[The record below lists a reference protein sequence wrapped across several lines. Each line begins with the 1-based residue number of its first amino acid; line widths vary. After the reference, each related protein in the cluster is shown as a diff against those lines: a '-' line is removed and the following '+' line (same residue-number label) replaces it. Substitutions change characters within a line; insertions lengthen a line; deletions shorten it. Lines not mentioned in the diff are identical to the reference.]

1 MSVLELDSLSVRFG
15 GHLAVSDVS
24 LTVEG
29 GRVSGL
35 IGPNGAGKPPTFNA
49 ICGVVTPSAGRVRL
63 GGKDITRVGTH
74 KRARLGIGR
83 TFQRLE
89 VFSSLT
95 VRENIQVG
103 LEIRRSWSR
112 RGEALPQYLAD
123 GGDPAP
129 AEEID
134 LILER
139 LDLGPLADQPVGAL
153 PTGHAR
159 LVELG
164 RALAARPS
172 ILLLDDPASGLD
184 DAETDIFGDLLIT
197 LAGNGLGILLVEHDV
212 ALVMRVCTQLSVL
225 DFGQVIAS
233 GTPEVVR
240 ANEAVLAAYLGT
252 APAAVSASTPLPPA
266 LGGDGVHPAA
276 PGGLTGNGA
285 QGNGQHA

>member
-1 MSVLELDSLSVRFG
+1 MNLLELESLSVRFG

-24 LTVEG
+24 MRVEG

-35 IGPNGAGKPPTFNA
+35 IGPNGAGKTTTFNA
-49 ICGVVTPSAGRVRL
+49 ICGVVTPSSGRVSL
-63 GGKDITRVGTH
+63 GGKDISKVGTH

-112 RGEALPQYLAD
+112 RSATLPQYLAD
-123 GGDPAP
+123 GGDPKP
-129 AEEID
+129 EDEIN

-172 ILLLDDPASGLD
+172 ILLLDEPASGLD

-197 LAGNGLGILLVEHDV
+197 LAANGLGILLGEHDV
-212 ALVMRVCTQLSVL
+212 ALVMRVCSYLSVL

-233 GTPEVVR
+233 GTPEDVR
-240 ANEAVLAAYLGT
+240 SNEAVLSAYLGT
-252 APAAVSASTPLPPA
+252 APAPDTAEYAGIDLAAFPPEA
-266 LGGDGVHPAA
+266 GS
-276 PGGLTGNGA
+276 
-285 QGNGQHA
+285 

>member
-1 MSVLELDSLSVRFG
+1 MTLLELDSLSVRFG

-24 LTVEG
+24 LKVEG
-29 GRVSGL
+29 GQVSGL
-35 IGPNGAGKPPTFNA
+35 IGPNGAGKTTTFNA
-49 ICGVVTPSAGRVRL
+49 ICGVVAPSAGRVIL
-63 GGKDITRVGTH
+63 GGKDISKVGTH

-112 RGEALPQYLAD
+112 RSTTLPQYPAD
-123 GGDPAP
+123 GGDPNP
-129 AEEID
+129 EDEINM
-134 LILER
+134 ILER

-172 ILLLDDPASGLD
+172 ILLLDEPASGLD
-184 DAETDIFGDLLIT
+184 DSETGIFGELLIT
-197 LAGNGLGILLVEHDV
+197 LAANGLGILLVEHDV
-212 ALVMRVCTQLSVL
+212 ALVMRVCSKLSVL
-225 DFGQVIAS
+225 DFGQLIAS
-233 GTPEVVR
+233 GRPDEVR
-240 ANEAVLAAYLGT
+240 SNEAVLSAYLGT
-252 APAAVSASTPLPPA
+252 APAPEADEYAGIDLPPSTQGA
-266 LGGDGVHPAA
+266 LS
-276 PGGLTGNGA
+276 
-285 QGNGQHA
+285 

>member
-1 MSVLELDSLSVRFG
+1 MSVLEVDRVSVRFG
-15 GHLAVSDVS
+15 GHLAVSDCS
-24 LTVEG
+24 LRVEG

-35 IGPNGAGKPPTFNA
+35 IGPNGAGKTTTFNA
-49 ICGVVTPSAGRVRL
+49 ICGVVQPTAGQVRL
-63 GGKDITRVGTH
+63 DGRDISGLGTH

-112 RGEALPQYLAD
+112 RKAALPQYLAE

-129 AEEID
+129 DAEID
-134 LILER
+134 LIIER
-139 LDLGPLADQPVGAL
+139 LELGALADELVGSL

-172 ILLLDDPASGLD
+172 VLLLDEPASGLD
-184 DAETDIFGDLLIT
+184 DNETDAFGELLVT
-197 LAGNGLGILLVEHDV
+197 LASNGLGILLVEHDV
-212 ALVMRVCTQLSVL
+212 ALVMRVCEHLSVL
-225 DFGQVIAS
+225 DFGQIIAT
-233 GTPEVVR
+233 GTPDEVR

-252 APAAVSASTPLPPA
+252 APVEGGAS
-266 LGGDGVHPAA
+266 
-276 PGGLTGNGA
+276 
-285 QGNGQHA
+285 

>member
-1 MSVLELDSLSVRFG
+1 VSVLELENLSVRFG
-15 GHLAVSDVS
+15 GHLAVSSAS
-24 LTVEG
+24 LRVEG

-35 IGPNGAGKPPTFNA
+35 IGPNGAGKTTTFNA
-49 ICGVVTPSAGRVRL
+49 ICGVVTPSAGHVTL
-63 GGKDITRVGTH
+63 DGKDISKLGTH

-112 RGEALPQYLAD
+112 RSPALPQYLAD
-123 GGDPAP
+123 GRELDPA
-129 AEEID
+129 AEVD

-139 LDLGPLADQPVGAL
+139 LELGRLSSELVGSL

-172 ILLLDDPASGLD
+172 ILLLDEPASGLD
-184 DAETDIFGDLLIT
+184 DAETEAFGNLLCS
-197 LAGNGLGILLVEHDV
+197 LASNGLGILLVEHDV
-212 ALVMRVCTQLSVL
+212 ALVMRVCEHLAVL
-225 DFGQVIAS
+225 DFGQIIAT
-233 GTPEVVR
+233 GTPDAVR
-240 ANEAVLAAYLGT
+240 SNEAVLAAYLGT
-252 APAAVSASTPLPPA
+252 APTP
-266 LGGDGVHPAA
+266 
-276 PGGLTGNGA
+276 NGSSSH
-285 QGNGQHA
+285 G

>member
-1 MSVLELDSLSVRFG
+1 MNLLELESLSVRFG

-24 LTVEG
+24 MKVEG

-35 IGPNGAGKPPTFNA
+35 IGPNGAGKTTTFNA
-49 ICGVVTPSAGRVRL
+49 ICGVVTPSSGRVSL
-63 GGKDITRVGTH
+63 GGKDISKIGTH

-112 RGEALPQYLAD
+112 RSATLPQYLAD
-123 GGDPAP
+123 GGDPKP
-129 AEEID
+129 EDEIN

-139 LDLGPLADQPVGAL
+139 LDLGPLAEQPVGAL

-172 ILLLDDPASGLD
+172 VLLLDEPASGLD
-184 DAETDIFGDLLIT
+184 DSETDIFGDLLIT
-197 LAGNGLGILLVEHDV
+197 LAANGLDILLVEHDV
-212 ALVMRVCTQLSVL
+212 ALVMRVCSHLSVL

-233 GTPEVVR
+233 GSPEEVR
-240 ANEAVLAAYLGT
+240 ANEAVLSAYLGT
-252 APAAVSASTPLPPA
+252 APAPETPEYSGIDLAGSTQEA
-266 LGGDGVHPAA
+266 GS
-276 PGGLTGNGA
+276 
-285 QGNGQHA
+285 

>member
-1 MSVLELDSLSVRFG
+1 MSVLQLESLSVRFG

-24 LTVEG
+24 LTVDG
-29 GRVSGL
+29 GRITGL
-35 IGPNGAGKPPTFNA
+35 IGPNGAGKTTTFNA
-49 ICGVVTPSAGRVRL
+49 ICGVVKPSSGRVRL
-63 GGKDITRVGTH
+63 DGRDISKIGTH

-112 RGEALPQYLAD
+112 RSGDLPQYLAD
-123 GGDPAP
+123 GADLKPEA
-129 AEEID
+129 EID
-134 LILER
+134 LLLER
-139 LDLGPLADQPVGAL
+139 LELGSLADRPVSSL

-172 ILLLDDPASGLD
+172 VLLLDEPASGLD
-184 DAETDIFGDLLIT
+184 DSETDVFGDLLVT
-197 LAGNGLGILLVEHDV
+197 LAANGLGILLVEHDV
-212 ALVMRVCTQLSVL
+212 ALVMRVCAELAVL

-233 GTPEVVR
+233 GPPEEIR
-240 ANEAVLAAYLGT
+240 SNEAVLAAYLGSEPSHSVT
-252 APAAVSASTPLPPA
+252 ANQDS
-266 LGGDGVHPAA
+266 
-276 PGGLTGNGA
+276 GA
-285 QGNGQHA
+285 T

>member
-1 MSVLELDSLSVRFG
+1 MSVLEVDRVSVRFG
-15 GHLAVSDVS
+15 GHLAVSECS
-24 LTVEG
+24 LRVEG

-35 IGPNGAGKPPTFNA
+35 IGPNGAGKTTTFNA
-49 ICGVVTPSAGRVRL
+49 ICGVVAPSSGRVLLDGVDISRL
-63 GGKDITRVGTH
+63 GTH
-74 KRARLGIGR
+74 QRARQGIGR

-95 VRENIQVG
+95 VRENVQVG

-112 RGEALPQYLAD
+112 RRGALPQYLAG

-134 LILER
+134 LILQR
-139 LDLGPLADQPVGAL
+139 LDLAPLADELVGNL

-172 ILLLDDPASGLD
+172 ILLLDEPASGLD
-184 DAETDIFGDLLIT
+184 DNETEAFGDLLVT

-212 ALVMRVCTQLSVL
+212 ALVMRVCEHLSVL
-225 DFGQVIAS
+225 DFGQVIAT
-233 GTPEVVR
+233 GTPGEIR
-240 ANEAVLAAYLGT
+240 SNEAVLAAYLGT
-252 APAAVSASTPLPPA
+252 APTEGP
-266 LGGDGVHPAA
+266 H
-276 PGGLTGNGA
+276 T
-285 QGNGQHA
+285 

>member
-1 MSVLELDSLSVRFG
+1 MSVLEVDRVSVRFG
-15 GHLAVSDVS
+15 GHLAVSECS
-24 LTVEG
+24 LRVEG

-35 IGPNGAGKPPTFNA
+35 IGPNGAGKTTTFNA
-49 ICGVVTPSAGRVRL
+49 ICGVVQPSSGQVRL
-63 GGKDITRVGTH
+63 DGRDISRIGTH

-112 RGEALPQYLAD
+112 RKGTLPQYLAD
-123 GGDPAP
+123 GGDPGHD
-129 AEEID
+129 AEIE
-134 LILER
+134 LILDR
-139 LDLGPLADQPVGAL
+139 LDLRGLAEEQVGSL

-172 ILLLDDPASGLD
+172 VLLLDEPASGLD
-184 DAETDIFGDLLIT
+184 DNETEAFGDLLVA
-197 LAGNGLGILLVEHDV
+197 LAANGLGILLVEHDV
-212 ALVMRVCTQLSVL
+212 ALVMRVCEHLSVL

-233 GTPEVVR
+233 GSPDVVR

-252 APAAVSASTPLPPA
+252 APVD
-266 LGGDGVHPAA
+266 GGSPS
-276 PGGLTGNGA
+276 
-285 QGNGQHA
+285 

>member
-1 MSVLELDSLSVRFG
+1 MSVLELESISVRFG
-15 GHLAVSDVS
+15 GHLAVSDCS
-24 LTVEG
+24 LRVEG

-35 IGPNGAGKPPTFNA
+35 IGPNGAGKTTTFNA
-49 ICGVVTPSAGRVRL
+49 ICGVVQPSSGAVLLDGRSISGL
-63 GGKDITRVGTH
+63 GTH

-89 VFSSLT
+89 VFASLT

-112 RGEALPQYLAD
+112 RKAALPLFLAD

-129 AEEID
+129 DAEID

-139 LDLGPLADQPVGAL
+139 LDLGPLADDLVGSL

-172 ILLLDDPASGLD
+172 VLLLDEPASGLD
-184 DAETDIFGDLLIT
+184 DNETEAFGDLLVK
-197 LAGNGLGILLVEHDV
+197 LASNGLGILLVEHDV
-212 ALVMRVCTQLSVL
+212 ALVMRVCEHLSVL
-225 DFGQVIAS
+225 DFGQVIAA
-233 GTPEVVR
+233 GTPSDVR
-240 ANEAVLAAYLGT
+240 SNEAVLAAYLGT
-252 APAAVSASTPLPPA
+252 APAPDGAAS
-266 LGGDGVHPAA
+266 
-276 PGGLTGNGA
+276 
-285 QGNGQHA
+285 